1 MVFDEASSWWSSNKK
16 LLPDSDVLKDE
27 LDLSHIQLS
36 LDEAEGEANEDNIEE
51 DVTQSPW
58 QKTGGK
64 LAISLAFRNTD
75 LSSILK
81 TETET
86 LGEYSMV
93 IDIEFI
99 GKPERETRWVLGH
112 ERIGEIIG
120 YLQLGTLCPSKNLT
134 EIQGRCTGH
143 LRTES

>member
-58 QKTGGK
+58 QQNAVNYVFINNKSGISNNNSCSSRKYMAHTIDEGLTTIGG
-64 LAISLAFRNTD
+64 LCSAF
-75 LSSILK
+75 
-81 TETET
+81 
-86 LGEYSMV
+86 V
-93 IDIEFI
+93 
-99 GKPERETRWVLGH
+99 
-112 ERIGEIIG
+112 
-120 YLQLGTLCPSKNLT
+120 
-134 EIQGRCTGH
+134 QG
-143 LRTES
+143 